1 MVRFLSQSLTVDQV
15 LDAIVVRFDDAQRDR
30 LMDRLVGRVPGWDI
44 RERRITPRPCRD
56 RDAKMV
62 RLRDEKHLSYP
73 EIARIFHITP
83 AAAAK
88 AIQRFRRQRD
98 KETVSRSVAGYDS

>member
-1 MVRFLSQSLTVDQV
+1 MRFLSQNLTIDEV
-15 LDAIVVRFDDAQRDR
+15 LDAIIVRFDDAQRDR
-30 LMDRLVGRVPGWDI
+30 LMDKLVGRLQNWRI
-44 RERRITPRPCRD
+44 SEKRITPRPCRD

-73 EIARIFHITP
+73 EIARLFHITP

-88 AIQRFRRQRD
+88 AIQRFRQQRD
-98 KETVSRSVAGYDS
+98 KETVSRSVADYDS